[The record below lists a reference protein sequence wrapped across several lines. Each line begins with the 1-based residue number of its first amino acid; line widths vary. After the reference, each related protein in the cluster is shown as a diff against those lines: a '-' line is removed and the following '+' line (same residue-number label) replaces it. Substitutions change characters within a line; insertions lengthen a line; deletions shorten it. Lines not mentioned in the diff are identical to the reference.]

1 MNQVIRF
8 VRDVRAEVNRIT
20 WPSFPETR
28 RLTIMVGILAVIV
41 SLFLVGV
48 DLLIGAGLSGIFG
61 FKF

>member
-1 MNQVIRF
+1 MNQLIRF

-20 WPSFPETR
+20 WPTGSETR
-28 RLTIMVGILAVIV
+28 RLTIMVGILAVLV

-61 FKF
+61 YKF